1 MLTPFLGWTL
11 GTALGAITGSILPDR
26 LADAMGIALYAMFI
40 AIIIPP
46 AKKSRPIL
54 GAIAISI
61 VITCALRYIP
71 IFGFITEGFAMIIA
85 TVLAAAIMANTALA
99 TAGDLPLM
107 AAAFKSA
114 IEAGRMAYLA
124 KPGRVLTRGASASD
138 PLTGFLRN

>member
-1 MLTPFLGWTL
+1 MM
-11 GTALGAITGSILPDR
+11 TAIPLSIFNIDLASGNLILLVSIL
-26 LADAMGIALYAMFI
+26 MFI

-85 TVLAAAIMANTALA
+85 TVLAAAIMAKIAPIKDDNKIDEDADINT
-99 TAGDLPLM
+99 
-107 AAAFKSA
+107 K
-114 IEAGRMAYLA
+114 E
-124 KPGRVLTRGASASD
+124 VCHE
-138 PLTGFLRN
+138 

>member
-1 MLTPFLGWTL
+1 MFGLISTPVLGWTL

-61 VITCALRYIP
+61 VITCVLRYVP
-71 IFGFITEGFAMIIA
+71 IFDFITEGFAMIIA
-85 TVLAAAIMANTALA
+85 TVLAAAIMALIAPIKDDNKIAEDADINTK
-99 TAGDLPLM
+99 GVCH
-107 AAAFKSA
+107 
-114 IEAGRMAYLA
+114 E
-124 KPGRVLTRGASASD
+124 
-138 PLTGFLRN
+138 